1 MRNLGLLIVLN
12 YHKKKNRSFGIYD
25 RDLRAMLTFH
35 ALNKRVETLDVPET
49 VRAQTYVPQLL

>member
-1 MRNLGLLIVLN
+1 MRNLGLLIMLN
-12 YHKKKNRSFGIYD
+12 YHQINRSFGIYE